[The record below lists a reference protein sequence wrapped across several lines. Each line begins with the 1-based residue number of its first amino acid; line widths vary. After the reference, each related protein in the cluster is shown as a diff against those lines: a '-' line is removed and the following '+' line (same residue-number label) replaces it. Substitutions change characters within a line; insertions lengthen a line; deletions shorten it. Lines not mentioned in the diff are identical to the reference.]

1 MESLKCLEPVS
12 LWSDAE
18 ICAVQIVNHFNRDAK
33 MLLTAIGSTLL
44 GLTVLILISIP
55 FFGRKEAGIERIDE
69 MSQLAEL
76 RSLYDVAQTEI
87 ETLELEY
94 QLRYVSEIDY
104 QRRIVQ
110 YRTTR
115 EQLFSQ
121 LQLLGS
127 DVADSENNNS

>member
-1 MESLKCLEPVS
+1 
-12 LWSDAE
+12 
-18 ICAVQIVNHFNRDAK
+18 